1 MNRGESRGPPLGA
14 PDEIAARASEEILG
28 PNPFVGLR
36 PQDIFA
42 AAHQIGAQA
51 LRQPTLVL
59 EQEAALA
66 RELLSVLSGNAKLDP
81 PQGDKRFTDSAW
93 RDNPFYR
100 MYLQRFPGSG
110 QALSG
115 FVSRSALDAKRQ
127 ERGGFAVWVG
137 TAALA
142 PPHTLAANTAACRR

>member
-1 MNRGESRGPPLGA
+1 MNTGERKGPPLGA

-93 RDNPFYR
+93 PDHPVHPVCLPRR
-100 MYLQRFPGSG
+100 PGWRTEARGLRGPPSPVAPT
-110 QALSG
+110 QA
-115 FVSRSALDAKRQ
+115 
-127 ERGGFAVWVG
+127 
-137 TAALA
+137 
-142 PPHTLAANTAACRR
+142 